1 MIVLARDWA
10 KEEIA
15 MNIEMTPDEL
25 FFFDADP
32 GALPLY
38 ALLKEKLLSLLPET
52 LIEVKRTQISFRNRY
67 LFAAVSFTP
76 VRKKKERP
84 PHYLTVTIMLPS
96 RLESPRVDAAV
107 EPYPQRWT
115 HHVMVGSA
123 EEIDDELL
131 NWLREA
137 AAFAAIK

>member
-1 MIVLARDWA
+1 
-10 KEEIA
+10 

-107 EPYPQRWT
+107 EPYLQRWT

>member
-1 MIVLARDWA
+1 
-10 KEEIA
+10 

-96 RLESPRVDAAV
+96 RLESSRVDAAV

-115 HHVMVGSA
+115 HHVMIGSA
-123 EEIDDELL
+123 EEIDDKLL

>member
-1 MIVLARDWA
+1 M
-10 KEEIA
+10 
-15 MNIEMTPDEL
+15 
-25 FFFDADP
+25 
-32 GALPLY
+32 
-38 ALLKEKLLSLLPET
+38 PET

>member
-1 MIVLARDWA
+1 
-10 KEEIA
+10 

-38 ALLKEKLLSLLPET
+38 AVLKEKLLSLLPET
-52 LIEVKRTQISFRNRY
+52 LIEIKRTQISFRNRY

-84 PHYLTVTIMLPS
+84 PHNLTVTIMLPS
-96 RLESPRVDAAV
+96 RLESLRVDAAV

>member
-38 ALLKEKLLSLLPET
+38 ALLMEKLLSLLPET
-52 LIEVKRTQISFRNRY
+52 LIEVKRTQISFRNR
-67 LFAAVSFTP
+67 
-76 VRKKKERP
+76 
-84 PHYLTVTIMLPS
+84 
-96 RLESPRVDAAV
+96 
-107 EPYPQRWT
+107 
-115 HHVMVGSA
+115 
-123 EEIDDELL
+123 
-131 NWLREA
+131 
-137 AAFAAIK
+137 